1 MLASAANEFEVPT
14 RGYRESGRNFKFA
27 ALVPARARSRHVA
40 LPMRVA
46 QHLAGGGDIGRVQFG
61 SRRKRLYGSVI
72 AHDEIEYMSQKL
84 RVGGG
89 RPQRLRADSAFGQKQ
104 AQPLGIGGN
113 ERQRLNR
120 NDFSHFAGVVN
131 RLFQQTGFAF
141 PLTYGL

>member
-89 RPQRLRADSAFGQKQ
+89 RAQRLRTDSGLGKEQ
-104 AQPLGIGGN
+104 AQPLRIASN
-113 ERQRLNR
+113 EAQRLNC
-120 NDFSHFAGVVN
+120 NDFSYFSGVVN
-131 RLFQQTGFAF
+131 RLFQ
-141 PLTYGL
+141 LVGLPFR